1 MALTGPH
8 WWMPNNPQHFWTTP
22 SILRFTFKMSRVQW
36 RKMQFWVKLWCVARS
51 HSATLPFFDY
61 KLDAPKCHTATQGLW
76 GHVCRYI
83 PFLLTL
89 TYLLCKTSEGQQ
101 LLKRYERNKN
111 SKVCPTP
118 SLPSRDWKC
127 SRGCFRTNFTGRVHG
142 NEEICHPVRQ
152 DDSFMCF

>member
-1 MALTGPH
+1 MA
-8 WWMPNNPQHFWTTP
+8 NNTRHFSTEFWDYHLKCQEFCEKQKQKNDA
-22 SILRFTFKMSRVQW
+22 ILGQ
-36 RKMQFWVKLWCVARS
+36 
-51 HSATLPFFDY
+51 TLMCCSQLHISFDY
-61 KLDAPKCHTATQGLW
+61 KLDVPKCHTSTRGLW
-76 GHVCRYI
+76 GHVCRNI
-83 PFLLTL
+83 RFLLTL
-89 TYLLCKTSEGQQ
+89 TCLLCKTSEGQK

-118 SLPSRDWKC
+118 GLPCRDWKC